1 MALSIL
7 QLVPGSKSSLPELK
21 ASDRIRG
28 WTATGAPAVIDIPTG
43 VVLVE
48 PGSVDY
54 EENDGKISG
63 SNSTL
68 VWAGPGS
75 NAFSR
80 AVTSDA
86 GGRSGG

>member
-1 MALSIL
+1 M
-7 QLVPGSKSSLPELK
+7 
-21 ASDRIRG
+21 
-28 WTATGAPAVIDIPTG
+28 IDIRTG

-54 EENDGKISG
+54 EENDGKIKG

-68 VWAGPGS
+68 AWAGPGS

-80 AVTSDA
+80 AVTSGA